1 MSDPAGAWARPLKPQ
16 TPITDSE
23 LLTKQVITGIN
34 YDPSLA
40 IPDQGCAL
48 DAGIKLYP
56 VIVEGSVKPS
66 SQPMREALDRS
77 RVRINHSNCVLKA
90 FVSSLRWR
98 RRILACAISA
108 SRNSS
113 MTASRPCYLA

>member
-1 MSDPAGAWARPLKPQ
+1 LTRTREIKLCSNPTRHSANLGGKVSDPAGAWARPLKPQ

-40 IPDQGCAL
+40 IPDQGSAL

-66 SQPMREALDRS
+66 SQPMREALTD
-77 RVRINHSNCVLKA
+77 
-90 FVSSLRWR
+90 
-98 RRILACAISA
+98 
-108 SRNSS
+108 
-113 MTASRPCYLA
+113 PG